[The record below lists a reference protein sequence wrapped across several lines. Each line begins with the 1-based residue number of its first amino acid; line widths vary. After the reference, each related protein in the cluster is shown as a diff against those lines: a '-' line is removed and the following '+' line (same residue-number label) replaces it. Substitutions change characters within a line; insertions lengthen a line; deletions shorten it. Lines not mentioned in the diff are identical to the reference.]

1 MNLLIA
7 YSFGSSQEKESIYE
21 DLGEDAEREACTA
34 KRLGEM
40 GIDLNV
46 SIVAQC
52 ASLEGLHNT

>member
-1 MNLLIA
+1 MNLLIVD
-7 YSFGSSQEKESIYE
+7 SFGSSREKESICE
-21 DLGEDAEREACTA
+21 DLGEDAEREACTTT
-34 KRLGEM
+34 RLGEV